1 VFLRN
6 RVESIADDLGNR
18 LAAHLS
24 RKAFIKHAPP
34 LTGDVKV
41 MSSFIV
47 SLMRDE
53 QGQDLIEYG
62 LLAAL
67 ISILCVASIMSAGQK
82 VSSFYS
88 SIEVSI
94 P

>member
-1 VFLRN
+1 
-6 RVESIADDLGNR
+6 
-18 LAAHLS
+18 
-24 RKAFIKHAPP
+24 
-34 LTGDVKV
+34 
-41 MSSFIV
+41 MSKFIV

-67 ISILCVASIMSAGQK
+67 ISILCITAVASAGSKISSWYSA
-82 VSSFYS
+82 VEFD
-88 SIEVSI
+88 I